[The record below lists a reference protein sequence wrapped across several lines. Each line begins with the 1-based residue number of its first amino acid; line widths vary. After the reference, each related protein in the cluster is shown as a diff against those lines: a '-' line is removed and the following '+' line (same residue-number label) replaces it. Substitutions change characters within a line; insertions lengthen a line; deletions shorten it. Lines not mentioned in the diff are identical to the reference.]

1 MKKLSK
7 NDRFTDGKVASGRL
21 QIIPLGGLGQFGA
34 NMTVFRF
41 DDQMIIVDCGLMF
54 PDEDLLGVD
63 IAIPD
68 LSYVEEHRDE
78 LVGIVLT
85 HAHEDHVGALPFLL
99 EMANV
104 PVYATEFTLGM
115 VESKFAEFG
124 LIGKVVTHTI
134 STRQPFTLG
143 PFSIEFIRVSH
154 SLVDCVALAIET
166 PVGVIIHTGDFK
178 VDETPVLGD
187 PIDLERLTWYG
198 DRGVLALL
206 ADSTNVEQEGRTKS
220 ERAVIPGLEKVFHAA
235 PGRLIVS
242 CFATSIHRLQIIFDL
257 AAEQNRAVALVGRSM
272 IKNVEVAR
280 KYGYLDIEE
289 GQLVTPAKAKKMA
302 PDEVCLLVTGS
313 QGEPMAALPRMAV
326 DSHKDGNVLAG
337 DTVVISARQIPGNER
352 SISRMMNHIF
362 KKGARVI
369 DSSIARIHVSGHG
382 RQEDLRIM
390 FEAVRPRFLV
400 PIHGETRQLYR
411 HAEAARKWG
420 VDRQNIILADSGDVI
435 ELDET
440 SARVVDK
447 VSVGRTLIDDS
458 GFGRIDDLV
467 IRDRKHLAYDG
478 IVVPIVAINRSSG
491 ELESA
496 PELIQRGLAVSE
508 EGSDFLSR
516 ARVVIGETFKQAS
529 HEERV
534 DWALIKERIR
544 IDLKRYIQKETGR
557 RPMIIPVV
565 IEI

>member
-1 MKKLSK
+1 MTNK
-7 NDRFTDGKVASGRL
+7 FTNGRL

-34 NMTVFRF
+34 NMTVFRYE
-41 DDQMIIVDCGLMF
+41 DQMIVVDCGLMF

-68 LSYVEEHRDE
+68 LSYIEEHRDE

-99 EMANV
+99 QLANV
-104 PVYATEFTLGM
+104 PIYATEFTLGM
-115 VESKFAEFG
+115 VESKFAEFN
-124 LIGKVVTHTI
+124 LLGKVRTNTI
-134 STRQPFTLG
+134 GTRQPFKVG

-187 PIDLERLTWYG
+187 PIDLKRLTYYG

-220 ERAVIPGLEKVFHAA
+220 ERAVIPGLEQVFTGT

-257 AAEQNRAVALVGRSM
+257 AAEQNRAVALLGRSM
-272 IKNVEVAR
+272 IKNVDVAQ

-289 GQLVTPAKAKKMA
+289 GQLVSPAKAKKMA

-313 QGEPMAALPRMAV
+313 QGEPMSALARMSV
-326 DSHKDGNVLAG
+326 DSHRDASVVAG

-390 FEAVRPRFLV
+390 YEAVRPKFLI

-420 VDRQNIILADSGDVI
+420 VARNRIVLADSGDVI
-435 ELDET
+435 ELDEQT
-440 SARVVDK
+440 VRIAEK
-447 VSVGRTLIDDS
+447 VTVGRTLIDDS
-458 GFGRIDDLV
+458 GYGRIDDVVL
-467 IRDRKHLAYDG
+467 RDRKHLAYDG
-478 IVVPIVAINRSSG
+478 IVVPIVAINKSSG
-491 ELESA
+491 ELESV
-496 PELIQRGLAVSE
+496 PEIIQRGLAISDDS
-508 EGSDFLSR
+508 SDFMAK
-516 ARVVIGETFKQAS
+516 ARVLIGETVNQSS
-529 HEERV
+529 HAERI
-534 DWALIKERIR
+534 DWALIKEKIR
-544 IDLKRYIQKETGR
+544 IDLKRFIQRETGR

-565 IEI
+565 LEI

>member
-1 MKKLSK
+1 MTNK
-7 NDRFTDGKVASGRL
+7 FTNGRL

-34 NMTVFRF
+34 NMTVFRYE
-41 DDQMIIVDCGLMF
+41 DQMIVVDCGLMF

-68 LSYVEEHRDE
+68 LSYIEEHRDE

-99 EMANV
+99 QLANV
-104 PVYATEFTLGM
+104 PIYATEFTLGM
-115 VESKFAEFG
+115 VESKFAEFN
-124 LIGKVVTHTI
+124 LIGKVKTNTI
-134 STRQPFTLG
+134 PTRKPFKVG
-143 PFSIEFIRVSH
+143 PFKIEFIRVSH

-187 PIDLERLTWYG
+187 PIDLARLTYYG

-220 ERAVIPGLEKVFHAA
+220 ERAVIPGLEQVFTGT

-257 AAEQNRAVALVGRSM
+257 AAEQNRAVALLGRSM
-272 IKNVEVAR
+272 IKNVEVAQ
-280 KYGYLDIEE
+280 KYGYLDVEE
-289 GQLVTPAKAKKMA
+289 GQLVSPSKAKKMA

-313 QGEPMAALPRMAV
+313 QGEPMSALARMSV
-326 DSHKDGNVLAG
+326 DSHRDASVVSG

-362 KKGARVI
+362 KKGARVV
-369 DSSIARIHVSGHG
+369 DSSVARIHVSGHG

-390 FEAVRPRFLV
+390 YEAVRPKFLI

-420 VDRQNIILADSGDVI
+420 VAKNQIVLADSGDVI
-435 ELDET
+435 ELDERT
-440 SARVVDK
+440 VRIAEK
-447 VSVGRTLIDDS
+447 VTVGRTLIDDS
-458 GFGRIDDLV
+458 GSGRIDDVV

-478 IVVPIVAINRSSG
+478 IVVPIVAINKSSG

-496 PELIQRGLAVSE
+496 PEIIQRGLAISDHNP
-508 EGSDFLSR
+508 DFLPK
-516 ARVVIGETFKQAS
+516 ARVVIGETVNQAS
-529 HEERV
+529 HAERV
-534 DWALIKERIR
+534 DWALIKEKIR
-544 IDLKRYIQKETGR
+544 IDLKRFIQRETGR

-565 IEI
+565 LEI

>member
-1 MKKLSK
+1 MTK
-7 NDRFTDGKVASGRL
+7 NSTNGRL
-21 QIIPLGGLGQFGA
+21 KIIPLGGLGQFGA
-34 NMTVFRF
+34 NMTVFRY
-41 DDQMIIVDCGLMF
+41 DDEMIVVDCGLMF

-99 EMANV
+99 QMVNV
-104 PVYATEFTLGM
+104 PIYGTEFTLGM
-115 VESKFAEFG
+115 IQSKFVEFG
-124 LIGKVVTHTI
+124 LVDKVKTHTI
-134 STRQPFTLG
+134 GTRKPFSIG
-143 PFSIEFIRVSH
+143 PFKIEFIRVSH

-187 PIDLERLTWYG
+187 PIDLKRLNYYG

-220 ERAVIPGLEKVFHAA
+220 ERAVIPGLEKVFDETA
-235 PGRLIVS
+235 GRLIVS

-257 AAEQNRAVALVGRSM
+257 AAEQNRAVALLGRSM
-272 IKNVEVAR
+272 IKNVEVAQ
-280 KYGYLDIEE
+280 KYGYLDIDE
-289 GQLVTPAKAKKMA
+289 GQLISPSKAKKMA
-302 PDEVCLLVTGS
+302 PNEVCLLVTGS
-313 QGEPMAALPRMAV
+313 QGEPMSALARMSV
-326 DSHKDGNVLAG
+326 DSHRDASVAAG

-362 KKGARVI
+362 KKGARVV

-382 RQEDLRIM
+382 RQEDLKIM
-390 FEAVRPRFLV
+390 YDAVRPKFLV

-420 VDRQNIILADSGDVI
+420 VPRDQIVLADSGDVI
-435 ELDET
+435 ELDE
-440 SARVVDK
+440 SSVRIRDK

-458 GFGRIDDLV
+458 GYGRIDDLV

-478 IVVPIVAINRSSG
+478 IVVPILAINKSSG
-491 ELESA
+491 DLESA
-496 PELIQRGLAVSE
+496 PEIIQRGLAVSDE
-508 EGSDFLSR
+508 AGDFLPK

-529 HEERV
+529 YEERV
-534 DWALIKERIR
+534 DWAVIKEKIR
-544 IDLKRYIQKETGR
+544 IDLKRYIQRETGR

-565 IEI
+565 LEI

>member
-1 MKKLSK
+1 MIEKSI
-7 NDRFTDGKVASGRL
+7 NSRL

-34 NMTVFRF
+34 NMTVFRYQ
-41 DDQMIIVDCGLMF
+41 DQMIIVDCGLMF

-68 LSYVEEHRDE
+68 LSYVEEHRDD
-78 LVGIVLT
+78 LIGIVLT

-99 EMANV
+99 QLANV
-104 PVYATEFTLGM
+104 PIYATEFTLGM
-115 VESKFAEFG
+115 VEGKFVEFD
-124 LIGKVVTHTI
+124 LVDKVETHTI
-134 STRQPFTLG
+134 GTRAPFSIGPFT
-143 PFSIEFIRVSH
+143 IEFIRVSH

-178 VDETPVLGD
+178 VDETPVLGE
-187 PIDLERLTWYG
+187 PIDLKRLNYYG

-220 ERAVIPGLEKVFHAA
+220 ERAVIPALHRIFDEA
-235 PGRLIVS
+235 PARLVVS

-257 AAEQNRAVALVGRSM
+257 AAEQRRAVALLGRSM
-272 IKNVEVAR
+272 IRNVEVAR
-280 KYGYLDIEE
+280 KHGYLDIDED
-289 GQLVTPAKAKKMA
+289 QLVTPSKARKMP
-302 PDEVCLLVTGS
+302 PDQVCLLVTGS
-313 QGEPMAALPRMAV
+313 QGEPMSALARMAV

-362 KKGARVI
+362 KKGARVV
-369 DSSIARIHVSGHG
+369 DSSVARIHVSGHG
-382 RQEDLRIM
+382 RREDLRIM
-390 FEAVRPRFLV
+390 FDAVRPKFLV

-411 HAEAARKWG
+411 HAEAARQWG
-420 VDRQNIILADSGDVI
+420 IGSRNIVLAEAGDVI
-435 ELDET
+435 ELDEA
-440 SARVVDK
+440 SARVTGK

-467 IRDRKHLAYDG
+467 LRDRKHLAYDG

-491 ELESA
+491 EIEST
-496 PELIQRGLAVSE
+496 PEIIQRGLAIDDG
-508 EGSDFLSR
+508 GSFLPK
-516 ARVVIGETFKQAS
+516 ARVLIAQTIEQSSFQ
-529 HEERV
+529 ERV
-534 DWALIKERIR
+534 DWSLIKEKIR
-544 IDLKRYIQKETGR
+544 LDLKRYIQRETGR